1 MGKPILSFKNPL
13 TSNSGSVLDISAW
26 LGGILW
32 VVMFG
37 MIVAMGTKAL
47 NVIDSRVPGNQT
59 PGIKPY
65 IQPSVGS
72 GLNIL

>member
-1 MGKPILSFKNPL
+1 MAKKLTDFRNPL
-13 TSNSGSVLDISAW
+13 TEKEGSIFDLSVW

-47 NVIDSRVPGNQT
+47 SAVDNKLPGNQT
-59 PGIKPY
+59 PGMKPY
-65 IQPSVGS
+65 AQPVAGDPYIV
-72 GLNIL
+72 L

>member
-1 MGKPILSFKNPL
+1 MAKLTDFQNPL
-13 TSNSGSVLDISAW
+13 TKGSGSVFDPSVW

-37 MIVAMGTKAL
+37 MIMAMGTKAL

-59 PGIKPY
+59 PGMKPY
-65 IQPSVGS
+65 IQPAVGN
-72 GLNIL
+72 GLNVL

>member
-13 TSNSGSVLDISAW
+13 TNTSGSLFDVGNW

-32 VVMFG
+32 VIMFG
-37 MIVAMGTKAL
+37 IIIAMGTKAL
-47 NVIDSRVPGNQT
+47 NVIDSKVPGNQT
-59 PGIKPY
+59 PGMRPY
-65 IQPSVGS
+65 IQPNVGS